1 MRQMDAPPL
10 RILLVDDN
18 PEYADVIR
26 HYLRP
31 FQNHRFE
38 VSWIGEAEKALE
50 ALRAGGGFDLV
61 LLDYFL
67 RGTTGVDVARKL
79 FDEKIS
85 VPAILLTSNRDFRV
99 AIEAIRYGVE
109 DYLIKEEAVDSVL
122 PRTIINVI
130 ERRQL
135 GAKIAAAEKQ
145 KLFSRKAAETVQEL
159 VVTMCHEFN
168 NPLAAIKISADIL
181 LRQKIDDEQRAI
193 LTKLNENI
201 SHLERQ
207 IVKLRDLNSDKG
219 NGAASGE
226 SKGGE
231 S

>member
-1 MRQMDAPPL
+1 MDSPPF
-10 RILLVDDN
+10 RILLVDYDAG
-18 PEYADVIR
+18 YADVIR

-31 FQNHRFE
+31 FQNHQFE
-38 VSWIGEAEKALE
+38 VSWIAESDKALE
-50 ALRAGGGFDLV
+50 ALRTAGTYDLV

-67 RGTTGVDVARKL
+67 RGTTGVDLARKI
-79 FDEKIS
+79 FEEKIAI
-85 VPAILLTSNRDFRV
+85 PIILLTSNRDFRV
-99 AIEAIRYGVE
+99 AIEAIRYGIE

-122 PRTIINVI
+122 PRTIVNVI

-168 NPLAAIKISADIL
+168 NPLAAIKISADII
-181 LRQKIDDEQRAI
+181 LRQKITDEQRAV

-207 IVKLRDLNSDKG
+207 IVKLRDLN
-219 NGAASGE
+219 GE
-226 SKGGE
+226 KRQS
-231 S
+231 